1 MSKSIAL
8 WNNFENHL
16 PSQTITHVTTR
27 RFAVLGRTPFSG
39 VFPPSS
45 VYTRTLYRVI
55 SPSWPTGLYN
65 ITVHTDYYN
74 DVFEFIYD
82 YNNVKVFQINITQK
96 LPDLIVTHINATVTA
111 DTMQAYVRVFFSVK
125 NNGPG
130 ETSEAP
136 WFDAIYI
143 SSQVDFSRSNAL
155 WLTDFPHKNNLRPG
169 KEYNL
174 DTGLIRMNRDIFG
187 QWYIHVLTDA
197 YKAVTE
203 ENAKNNMKTFENLT
217 IPQVV
222 PDLLLIN
229 LTLMSSMKTLLSD
242 SEVSLMWTVEN
253 NGTGSTLFRSWYDT
267 LYLSSTP
274 RVEHNSTKLTET
286 SFDRRTLT
294 PGQRYHQV
302 SSTKLPSKIS
312 GMYYFV
318 LRVNEG
324 DSLYEKDTQTNNL
337 AWTSVK
343 ILPTPLPDL
352 SVITVSF
359 VFEEE
364 RRLLKVTWM
373 VSNIGSWMHQTYSW
387 VDKVVISSLRGDID
401 GADVVNVLASK
412 SVTAKLDE
420 EQDYELSFALQI
432 RNNIRG
438 RFYVKV
444 ITNADKR
451 VTEIG
456 TSNNVGVSNHTL
468 SIPPPPEARLILNI
482 ISSLPP
488 KITLG
493 IPFHIAFRVT
503 NVGFVSTRK
512 TSWIDALYAYPRSGA
527 NRTEVIQTGVKLK
540 EFPHIGALAAQSS
553 YEVTSSITVP
563 RGLNLSAFIYVFPDI
578 HNPVRVPPDVEEPST
593 QPDNET
599 NPTATPSPPHLIII
613 DEGLLPDLQG
623 SLGDQKIQTRGG
635 QPLNV
640 TFNVTNKGEF
650 AVQYAWY
657 SALYLSQDLLV
668 DPFDAK
674 LATVRATQLAVNG
687 TLSLSVEVFIPF
699 DTLDLYYYL
708 LLSVDSKNTV
718 WESDEQNNEAS
729 QLITINKTLSSD
741 LAVVHVSSTAGQFIY
756 GQGNKIWIQIL
767 TILLT
772 FMTTED
778 Y

>member
-1 MSKSIAL
+1 MI
-8 WNNFENHL
+8 
-16 PSQTITHVTTR
+16 P
-27 RFAVLGRTPFSG
+27 
-39 VFPPSS
+39 
-45 VYTRTLYRVI
+45 
-55 SPSWPTGLYN
+55 PSWPTGLYN
-65 ITVHTDYYN
+65 ITVHTNYDN

-82 YNNVKVFQINITQK
+82 YNNVKVLQINITQK
-96 LPDLIVTHINATVTA
+96 LPDLIVTRVNATATA
-111 DTMQAYVRVFFSVK
+111 DTVQAYVRVFFSLK
-125 NNGPG
+125 NNGRG

-143 SSQVDFSRSNAL
+143 SSQVQFSRSNAL
-155 WLTDFPHKNNLRPG
+155 WLSDFTHRNNLKPG

-174 DTGLIRMNRDIFG
+174 ETGLIRVNRDIFG
-187 QWYIHVLTDA
+187 KRYIHVLTDA

-222 PDLLLIN
+222 PDLVLIN
-229 LTLMSSMKTLLSD
+229 FTMMSSKKTLQSD

-253 NGTGSTLFRSWYDT
+253 NGTGSTLFRSWHDT
-267 LYLSSTP
+267 LYLSSSP
-274 RVEHNSTKLTET
+274 RVEHSSTKLTEA

-302 SSTKLPSKIS
+302 SSTRLPSKIS
-312 GMYYFV
+312 GTYYFV

-337 AWTSVK
+337 AWKSVK
-343 ILPTPLPDL
+343 ILPAPLPDL

-359 VFEEE
+359 VFEEV
-364 RRLLKVTWM
+364 RRLLTVTWM
-373 VSNIGSWMHQTYSW
+373 VSNIGSWMRQTYSW
-387 VDKVVISSLRGDID
+387 VDKVVISSSRGDID
-401 GADVVNVLASK
+401 GADVENVFASK
-412 SVTAKLDE
+412 IVTAKLDE
-420 EQDYELSFALQI
+420 EQDYELSVAFQI

-444 ITNADKR
+444 VTNADKSM
-451 VTEIG
+451 TEVG

-540 EFPHIGALAAQSS
+540 EFPHIGTLAAQSS
-553 YEVTSSITVP
+553 YEVTSSIIVP
-563 RGLNLSAFIYVFPDI
+563 RGLNSSAFIYGFPDI
-578 HNPVRVPPDVEEPST
+578 HNPAPVPPEDDEPT
-593 QPDNET
+593 QPNNVT
-599 NPTATPSPPHLIII
+599 KPTTTPSRPHLIII
-613 DEGLLPDLQG
+613 EDELLPDLQG
-623 SLGDQKIQTRGG
+623 SLGNRKVQTRGG

-668 DPFDAK
+668 DPFDAR

-699 DTLDLYYYL
+699 DTLDLDYYL

-741 LAVVHVSSTAGQFIY
+741 LAVVHVSSSAGQFSY
-756 GQGNKIWIQIL
+756 GQGNIMWIQSL
-767 TILLT
+767 QELCYLYVH
-772 FMTTED
+772 EALS
-778 Y
+778 